1 MERPTLVPM
10 RQELDN
16 TQIDDFEAALARKI
30 RNHLATASF
39 NSGDTVALG
48 VGSRGVTPLVAAVS
62 TIIRELKTAGLEPFI
77 VPAMGSHGGATPE
90 GQEAVLAEYRITES
104 VVGAPIRATMDTV
117 VSGKGPRGFEYLM
130 DANAYNADH
139 VAVLGRVKP
148 HTDFHGDIESG
159 LCKMT
164 AVGFGK
170 QKGAERIHQHGLA
183 ESIPESAQVAVDT
196 GKILMGVAM
205 VENPLDE
212 PAYVEV
218 VGGDRFHAT
227 DRELLEKART
237 ILPVLPAD
245 ALHMLIVDEM
255 GKNISG
261 AGMDTNV
268 IGLFRLL
275 GEGPRTPDYRYITTL
290 RLTPESN
297 GNATGI
303 GMADLVTQKLVD
315 DMNPDYTY
323 MNCLTSMTV
332 QGARVPMTLPTD
344 QAAIDTGLGLAR
356 RTAGSDT
363 PLMARITNTME
374 LQHFQA
380 SEPLAEQLE
389 AAGVAARDGDPVALQ
404 FTPAGDLADLNGG

>member
-1 MERPTLVPM
+1 VERPTLVPM

-16 TQIDDFEAALARKI
+16 TRIDDFEATLARKI
-30 RNHLATASF
+30 RDHLATASF
-39 NSGDTVALG
+39 NPGDTVALG

-62 TIIRELKTAGLEPFI
+62 TIVRELKAAGLEPFI

-117 VSGKGPRGFEYLM
+117 VTGKGPRGFEYLM
-130 DANAYNADH
+130 DANAYGADH

-227 DRELLEKART
+227 DRALLAKART

-356 RTAGSDT
+356 RAAGSDT
-363 PLMARITNTME
+363 PIMARITNTME
-374 LQHFQA
+374 LQRFHA

-389 AAGVAARDGDPVALQ
+389 AAGSATRDGDPVALQ

>member
-16 TQIDDFEAALARKI
+16 TRIDDFEATLARKI
-30 RNHLATASF
+30 RDHLATASF

-48 VGSRGVTPLVAAVS
+48 VGSRGITPLVAAVS
-62 TIIRELKTAGLEPFI
+62 TIIRELKAAGLEPFI
-77 VPAMGSHGGATPE
+77 VPAMGSHGGATPA

-117 VSGKGPRGFEYLM
+117 VTGKGPRGFEYLM

-164 AVGFGK
+164 VVGFGK

-218 VGGDRFHAT
+218 VGGDRFHST

-303 GMADLVTQKLVD
+303 GMADLVTQQLVD

-344 QAAIDTGLGLAR
+344 EAAIDTGLGLAR
-356 RTAGSDT
+356 RAAGSDT
-363 PLMARITNTME
+363 PLMARITNTMK

-389 AAGVAARDGDPVALQ
+389 AAGSATRDGDPVALQ
-404 FTPAGDLADLNGG
+404 FTPTGDLADLNGG

>member
-1 MERPTLVPM
+1 
-10 RQELDN
+10 
-16 TQIDDFEAALARKI
+16 
-30 RNHLATASF
+30 
-39 NSGDTVALG
+39 
-48 VGSRGVTPLVAAVS
+48 
-62 TIIRELKTAGLEPFI
+62 
-77 VPAMGSHGGATPE
+77 MGSHGGATPE

>member
-48 VGSRGVTPLVAAVS
+48 VGSRGVTPLFAAVS
-62 TIIRELKTAGLEPFI
+62 TIIRELKAAGLEPFI

>member
-227 DRELLEKART
+227 DRDLLEKART
-237 ILPVLPAD
+237 ILPVLPAN

>member
-1 MERPTLVPM
+1 MDRPLMVPM
-10 RQELDN
+10 RQEFD
-16 TQIDDFEAALARKI
+16 TARIDDFEGTLARKI
-30 RNHLATASF
+30 RDHLATVTFS
-39 NSGDTVALG
+39 NGDSVAIG
-48 VGSRGVTPLVAAVS
+48 VGSRGITPLVAAVL
-62 TIIRELKTAGLEPFI
+62 TIVRELKAVGLEPFI

-90 GQEAVLAEYRITES
+90 GQEAVLAEYRITEAG
-104 VVGAPIRATMDTV
+104 VGAPIRATMETV
-117 VSGKGPRGFEYLM
+117 VTGKGPRGHEYLM

-139 VAVLGRVKP
+139 IVVLGRVKP

-170 QKGAERIHQHGLA
+170 QKGAERIHQYGLA
-183 ESIPESAQVAVDT
+183 ETIPEAAQTAIET

-212 PAYVEV
+212 PAQVEV
-218 VGGDRFHAT
+218 VGADQFHAT
-227 DRELLEKART
+227 DRALLKIAKA

-245 ALHMLIVDEM
+245 ELELLLVDEM

-261 AGMDTNV
+261 AGMDTNI

-275 GEGPRTPDYRYITTL
+275 GDGPRTPNYRYIATL
-290 RLTPESN
+290 RLTEESN

-303 GMADLVTQKLVD
+303 GMADLVSQKLVD
-315 DMNPDYTY
+315 AMNPEYTY

-344 QAAIDTGLGLAR
+344 EATVDTAIGLAR
-356 RTAGSDT
+356 RAASSDT
-363 PLMARITNTME
+363 PRMARIKNTME
-374 LQHFQA
+374 LQMFEA
-380 SEPLAEQLE
+380 SEPLADELE
-389 AAGVAARDGDPVALQ
+389 TSGKAVRAGDPAPFEFSAV
-404 FTPAGDLADLNGG
+404 GDLAGVDD

>member
-16 TQIDDFEAALARKI
+16 TRIDDFEATLARKI
-30 RNHLATASF
+30 RDHLATASF

-62 TIIRELKTAGLEPFI
+62 TIVRELKAAGLEPFI

-104 VVGAPIRATMDTV
+104 VVGAPVRASMETV
-117 VSGKGPRGFEYLM
+117 VTGKGPRGFEYLM

-227 DRELLEKART
+227 DRDLLEKASA

-356 RTAGSDT
+356 RAAGSDT

-374 LQHFQA
+374 LQHFHA

-389 AAGVAARDGDPVALQ
+389 AAGSATRDGDPVALQ
-404 FTPAGDLADLNGG
+404 FTAAGDLADLNGG

>member
-62 TIIRELKTAGLEPFI
+62 TIIRELKAAGLEPFI

-227 DRELLEKART
+227 DRDLLEKART

-356 RTAGSDT
+356 RAAGSDT

>member
-62 TIIRELKTAGLEPFI
+62 TIIRELKAAGLEPFI

>member
-227 DRELLEKART
+227 DRDLLEKART
-237 ILPVLPAD
+237 ILPVLPAN

-356 RTAGSDT
+356 RAAGSDT

>member
-62 TIIRELKTAGLEPFI
+62 TIIRELKAAGLEPFI

-227 DRELLEKART
+227 DRDLLEKART
-237 ILPVLPAD
+237 ILPVLPAN

>member
-1 MERPTLVPM
+1 M

-16 TQIDDFEAALARKI
+16 TRIDDFEATLARKI
-30 RNHLATASF
+30 RDHLATASF

-62 TIIRELKTAGLEPFI
+62 TIVRELKAAGLEPFI

-104 VVGAPIRATMDTV
+104 VVGAPVRASMETV
-117 VSGKGPRGFEYLM
+117 VTGKGPRGFEYLM

-227 DRELLEKART
+227 DRDLLEKASA

-356 RTAGSDT
+356 RAAGSDT

-374 LQHFQA
+374 LQHFHA

-389 AAGVAARDGDPVALQ
+389 AAGSATRDGDPVALQ
-404 FTPAGDLADLNGG
+404 FTAAGDLADLNGG

>member
-227 DRELLEKART
+227 DRDLLEKART

>member
-10 RQELDN
+10 RQALDN
-16 TQIDDFEAALARKI
+16 TRIDDFEATLTSKI
-30 RNHLATASF
+30 RDHLATASF

-356 RTAGSDT
+356 RAAGSDT